1 MQKQIIEHSIQ
12 FHPPQSGVPATL
24 CSASNAP
31 HGCPS
36 VQVLPIKLLQNPDM
50 SLFTSMD
57 VWFNVP
63 ALACAIEGEA
73 VRQQLMGSFLNS
85 VCLSPSRRQQ
95 PRPDLPSL
103 PSMIYLELNLDTP
116 LATQA
121 KDSKLTLPEPIKDD
135 SWRLPQT
142 GAMVTGPQ
150 KNPIRMA
157 AAMFTAP

>member
-1 MQKQIIEHSIQ
+1 M
-12 FHPPQSGVPATL
+12 PASL
-24 CSASNAP
+24 WLACSAP
-31 HGCPS
+31 QTCKS
-36 VQVLPIKLLQNPDM
+36 VQVLPIKLPQNPDP
-50 SLFTSMD
+50 SPFTSMD

-63 ALACAIEGEA
+63 ALACAMEGEA

-103 PSMIYLELNLDTP
+103 PSMIYLELNLDVP

-121 KDSKLTLPEPIKDD
+121 KDGKFSVPEPIKDD

-142 GAMVTGPQ
+142 GARYEPQ
-150 KNPIRMA
+150 DELKSLFESEHVML
-157 AAMFTAP
+157 